1 MGFNCGLIGLPN
13 AGKSTIF
20 NALSAGEARVENY
33 PFCTI
38 EANMGTI
45 PVPDS
50 RLDRL
55 AALFSEK
62 KRIPTYLEFIDIA
75 GLVEGASHG
84 AGMGNQFL
92 SEIRTVDAVLH
103 VVRCFVDP
111 NVAHVTDK
119 LDPLRDIDIV
129 NTELLLK
136 DYETL
141 SRVEERLAREAKVKG
156 GHATARLSAWQHLRG
171 QVAEG
176 TPLRDI
182 SIAPEIEDSLRE
194 ISPLSAKPLLYV
206 ANVGE
211 KGENEYSKRVTLI
224 AKKHNA
230 EAITIRG
237 LIEAE
242 IAEIAG
248 TAEEKAAYLQEWGLN
263 KTGLDELIRSGYQLL
278 ELITFFTFEGPEV
291 RAWTVPQGTTAPK
304 AGAKIHSDFEK
315 RFVLAE
321 VMSLEQ
327 LISMGSEK
335 ALREKGQ
342 VQRAGHDYVV
352 QDGDVIRFI
361 ST

>member
-20 NALSAGEARVENY
+20 NALSAGGARVENY

-38 EANMGTI
+38 EANIGTI

-92 SEIRTVDAVLH
+92 SEIRTVDAILH

-111 NVAHVTDK
+111 NVAHVADK

-141 SRVEERLAREAKVKG
+141 SRVEERL
-156 GHATARLSAWQHLRG
+156 HAAARLSAWQHLRG
-171 QVAEG
+171 QATEG
-176 TPLRDI
+176 VPLRDI

-211 KGENEYSKRVTLI
+211 KGENEYSKRVTSI

-230 EAITIRG
+230 QAITIRG

-242 IAEIAG
+242 IAEIAT

-278 ELITFFTFEGPEV
+278 DLITFFTFEGPEV

-315 RFVLAE
+315 RFILAE

-352 QDGDVIRFI
+352 QDGDVIRFV

>member
-13 AGKSTIF
+13 VGKSTIF
-20 NALSAGEARVENY
+20 NALSAAGARVESY

-45 PVPDS
+45 AVPDS

-55 AALFSEK
+55 AALFSNK
-62 KRIPTYLEFIDIA
+62 HRIPTYLEFIDIA
-75 GLVEGASHG
+75 GLVEGASQG

-92 SEIRTVDAVLH
+92 SEIRTVDAILH

-111 NVAHVTDK
+111 NIVHVTNK
-119 LDPLRDIDIV
+119 IDPLQDVDIV

-141 SRVEERLAREAKVKG
+141 GKVEERLAREAKG
-156 GHATARLSAWQHLRG
+156 EGRHAAARLSAWQNLRS
-171 QVAEG
+171 QVAKG
-176 TPLRDI
+176 IPLRNI
-182 SIAPEIEDSLRE
+182 PIPPEIEDSLAE

-211 KGENEYSKRVTLI
+211 KGENKYSQLVALT
-224 AKKHNA
+224 AKEHHTK
-230 EAITIRG
+230 AITIRG

-242 IAEIAG
+242 IAEVAS
-248 TAEEKAAYLQEWGLN
+248 TAEEKTAYLREWGLS
-263 KTGLDELIRSGYQLL
+263 KTGLKELIRSGYELL
-278 ELITFFTFEGPEV
+278 GLITFFTFEGPEV
-291 RAWTVPQGTTAPK
+291 RAWTIPQGTTAPK
-304 AGAKIHSDFEK
+304 AGAKIHSDFER

-327 LISMGSEK
+327 LTSMGSEK

-342 VQRAGHDYVV
+342 VQRVGHDYVV

-361 ST
+361 SA